1 MLLTKSSQKL
11 KLSTVLRSKFSLG
24 VLVAAALLIATAAWY
39 FAKEKAQPP
48 LPQTLLVTSLANVVF
63 DVAAS
68 EKPVLVAFWA
78 TTCAVCLQEMPQ
90 LIQFQKDHLAS
101 GLKVVAVAMPYDK
114 PQAVLEFAKK
124 REFAL
129 HYAIDLD
136 GKINRAFGGVQETPI
151 ALVVYK
157 QRIVKTIRGE
167 PDWAKLH
174 DFIKNLS

>member
-1 MLLTKSSQKL
+1 MLKS
-11 KLSTVLRSKFSLG
+11 KLSFATLFAVGL
-24 VLVAAALLIATAAWY
+24 LVAIAAWY

-48 LPQTLLVTSLANVVF
+48 LPQTLVVTSLANIAF

-68 EKPVLVAFWA
+68 DKPVLVSFWA
-78 TTCAVCLQEMPQ
+78 TTCAVCIKEMPQ
-90 LIQFQKDHLAS
+90 LIQFQKDTFAS

-114 PQAVLEFAKK
+114 PSAVLEFAQK
-124 REFAL
+124 RNFAL

-136 GKINRAFGGVQETPI
+136 GKINRAFGGIQETPI